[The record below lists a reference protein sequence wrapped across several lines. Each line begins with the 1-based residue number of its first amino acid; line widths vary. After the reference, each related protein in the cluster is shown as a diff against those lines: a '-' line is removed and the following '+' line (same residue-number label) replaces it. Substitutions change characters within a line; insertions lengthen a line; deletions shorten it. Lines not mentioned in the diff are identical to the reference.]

1 MAESYKH
8 SMCFESSAFFAHKS
22 CETARADRL
31 ELPDKHLET
40 NVRYLNKLVA
50 GITTALLCL
59 TASAQTLVVGDQS
72 YNAQAVMEA
81 AGVLDDPPY
90 TLEWKQ
96 FTAGSP
102 VAEAINVG
110 SLDIGLLGDAPALF
124 LGALGAPIKVIAV
137 GRQSLDGVAILVRKD
152 SPIHS
157 LADLKGKRAALWKGS
172 WSQQLLLTA
181 LDKAGVPRDS
191 MDLRYLSA
199 LDSSHALDGGSVDV
213 IATWEPYVTQQE
225 RQGARILA
233 TAEGLIPAQSFI
245 AANAQ
250 AVDAKRAQISD
261 FLQRLKKARDW
272 TLQNPANTDA
282 YADAWA
288 KRTRADA
295 EISRAW
301 FARARTTVEPLSPQ
315 VPVEAQKTVDFF
327 ASLGLVKSYPAAN
340 LFDDSFAA
348 SLQPDTADAQP

>member
-1 MAESYKH
+1 VRIDLN
-8 SMCFESSAFFAHKS
+8 CL
-22 CETARADRL
+22 RR
-31 ELPDKHLET
+31 HLET
-40 NVRYLNKLVA
+40 NVRYLTKLAA
-50 GITTALLCL
+50 GMAAALLCL
-59 TASAQTLVVGDQS
+59 AANAQSLVVGDQS

-81 AGVLDDPPY
+81 AGVLDDLPY

-102 VAEAINVG
+102 VAEALNVG
-110 SLDIGLLGDAPALF
+110 SLDVGLLGDAPVLF

-137 GRQSLDGVAILVRKD
+137 GRQNLGGVAILVSKD

-157 LADLKGKRAALWKGS
+157 LADLKGKRAAIWKGS

-191 MDLRYLSA
+191 LDLRYLSA
-199 LDSSHALDGGSVDV
+199 LDASHALDGGSVDV

-233 TAEGLIPAQSFI
+233 TADGLIPAQSFI
-245 AANAQ
+245 AANANS
-250 AVDAKRAQISD
+250 VDAKRAQISD

-272 TLQNPANTDA
+272 ALQNPANTEA

-295 EISRAW
+295 EIARVW
-301 FARARTTVEPLSPQ
+301 FARARTTVEPLNPQ
-315 VPVEAQKTVDFF
+315 VPAEAQKTVDFF

-340 LFDDSFAA
+340 LFDNSFAA
-348 SLQPDTADAQP
+348 SLQPALSKAQP

>member
-1 MAESYKH
+1 M
-8 SMCFESSAFFAHKS
+8 
-22 CETARADRL
+22 
-31 ELPDKHLET
+31 
-40 NVRYLNKLVA
+40 RYLKKLAIGVA
-50 GITTALLCL
+50 TSLLCL
-59 TASAQTLVVGDQS
+59 SASAQTLVVGDQS

-81 AGVLDDPPY
+81 AGVLNDLPY

-102 VAEAINVG
+102 VAEALNVG

-137 GRQSLDGVAILVRKD
+137 GRQSLDGVAILVSKD
-152 SPIHS
+152 SPIRS
-157 LADLKGKRAALWKGS
+157 IEDLKGKRAAIWKGS
-172 WSQQLLLTA
+172 WSQQLLFSA

-191 MDLRYLSA
+191 LDLRYLSA
-199 LDSSHALDGGSVDV
+199 LDASHALDGGSVDV

-233 TAEGLIPAQSFI
+233 TAAGLIPAQSFI
-245 AANAQ
+245 AANAK
-250 AVDAKRAQISD
+250 VIDPKRALISD

-282 YADAWA
+282 YADAWS
-288 KRTRADA
+288 KRTRANAD
-295 EISRAW
+295 ISRAW

-315 VPVEAQKTVDFF
+315 APIQAQMTVDFF
-327 ASLGLVKSYPAAN
+327 ASLGLVKAYPAAS

-348 SLQPDTADAQP
+348 SLQPAVAKAQP

>member
-1 MAESYKH
+1 LN
-8 SMCFESSAFFAHKS
+8 CL
-22 CETARADRL
+22 TR
-31 ELPDKHLET
+31 HLET
-40 NVRYLNKLVA
+40 SVRYLTKLAA
-50 GITTALLCL
+50 GLAGLLLCL
-59 TASAQTLVVGDQS
+59 SATAQTLVVGDQS

-81 AGVLDDPPY
+81 AGVLDDLPY

-102 VAEAINVG
+102 VAEALNVG
-110 SLDIGLLGDAPALF
+110 SLDIGLLGDAPVLF

-137 GRQSLDGVAILVRKD
+137 SRQNLDGVAILVKKD
-152 SPIHS
+152 SSIHS
-157 LADLKGKRAALWKGS
+157 LADLAGKRAAIWKGS

-181 LDKAGVPRDS
+181 LDKAGVRPDALE
-191 MDLRYLSA
+191 LRYLSA
-199 LDSSHALDGGSVDV
+199 LDASHALEGGSVDV

-225 RQGARILA
+225 RQGARVLA

-245 AANAQ
+245 AANAK
-250 AVDAKRAQISD
+250 AIDTKRAPISD

-272 TLQNPANTDA
+272 ARQHPANTDA

-295 EISRAW
+295 DIARVW
-301 FARARTTVEPLSPQ
+301 FARARTTVEPLTAQS
-315 VPVEAQKTVDFF
+315 PVEAQKTVDFF
-327 ASLGLVKSYPAAN
+327 AGQGLVKPYAAAS

-348 SLQPDTADAQP
+348 ALQPVVAKTQP

>member
-1 MAESYKH
+1 MRIDLN
-8 SMCFESSAFFAHKS
+8 CL
-22 CETARADRL
+22 TR
-31 ELPDKHLET
+31 HLET
-40 NVRYLNKLVA
+40 NVRYLTKLAA
-50 GITTALLCL
+50 GMAAALLCL
-59 TASAQTLVVGDQS
+59 TANAQTLVVGDQS

-81 AGVLDDPPY
+81 AGVLDDVPY

-102 VAEAINVG
+102 VAEALNVG

-157 LADLKGKRAALWKGS
+157 LEDLKGKRAAIWKGS
-172 WSQQLLLTA
+172 WSQQLLLSA
-181 LDKAGVPRDS
+181 LDRAGVPRES
-191 MDLRYLSA
+191 LDLRYLSA
-199 LDSSHALDGGSVDV
+199 LDASHALDGGSVDV

-225 RQGARILA
+225 RQGARVLA
-233 TAEGLIPAQSFI
+233 TADGLIPAQSFI
-245 AANAQ
+245 AANAK

-272 TLQNPANTDA
+272 TRQNPANTDA

-295 EISRAW
+295 EIARVW
-301 FARARTTVEPLSPQ
+301 FARARTTVEPLTGQ
-315 VPVEAQKTVDFF
+315 ARDEAQKTVDFF
-327 ASLGLVKSYPAAN
+327 ASLGLVKSYPAAS

-348 SLQPDTADAQP
+348 SLQSVTAKAKP